1 MRIFTLAFLFIL
13 MVSRAD
19 AQQDSIK
26 ATITLAAIY
35 NSNINYYGQVTA
47 EKYPYVLANA
57 TLRLPIGLYFSAGA
71 YRLLN
76 YGTGLSETDLGM
88 GYEYN
93 FNEKLSAGIAYTHSF
108 FPDNSPLLQASNPDN
123 INVSLTRD
131 WNWFKSLL
139 STDYAFG
146 KQNDFFLGL
155 SNSKEIELGTLFGE
169 KNSFSVEP
177 SFEVTAGTTNFYET
191 YIIEKSKRTNS
202 AGNGK
207 SGSAPGIIN
216 GQKTTVTEN
225 LTKKFRLLAY
235 NFRLPLTFSRGNYL
249 AELSYQFSI
258 LGNQS
263 EEEVLHQQSFLGIS
277 MYYQL

>member
-1 MRIFTLAFLFIL
+1 MKIFTLAFIFIL
-13 MVSRAD
+13 LVFRAD
-19 AQQDSIK
+19 AQQDSSK
-26 ATITLAAIY
+26 ATITFAAIY
-35 NSNINYYGQVTA
+35 NSSIDYYGQVTT
-47 EKYPYVLANA
+47 EKYPYMLANA

-93 FNEKLSAGIAYTHSF
+93 FNEKLDADIAYTHSF
-108 FPDNSPLLQASNPDN
+108 FPNDSPLLQASNANN
-123 INVSLTRD
+123 INISLTRE
-131 WNWFKSLL
+131 WKWLKSLL

-155 SNSKEIELGTLFGE
+155 NNAREIGLGTLFSE
-169 KNSFSVEP
+169 KNSLSIEP
-177 SFEVTAGTTNFYET
+177 SFELTAGTTNFYET
-191 YIIEKSKRTNS
+191 YIIEKSKRKNS
-202 AGNGK
+202 TGNGK

-216 GQKTTVTEN
+216 GQTTTITEN

-235 NFRLPLTFSRGNYL
+235 SFRMPLTFSRGNYL

-258 LGNQS
+258 LANRN
-263 EEEVLHQQSFLGIS
+263 EEDVKHQQSFFGIS

>member
-1 MRIFTLAFLFIL
+1 MKVFLLVFLFTLLVF
-13 MVSRAD
+13 RAD
-19 AQQDSIK
+19 AQQDSSK
-26 ATITLAAIY
+26 ATITFAAIY

-47 EKYPYVLANA
+47 EKYPYILANA

-88 GYEYN
+88 GYGHD
-93 FNEKLSAGIAYTHSF
+93 FDEKLSTDISYAHSF
-108 FPDNSPLLQASNPDN
+108 FPNGSPLLQASNANN
-123 INVSLTRD
+123 INISFTSD
-131 WNWFKSLL
+131 WKWFKSLL

-155 SNSKEIELGTLFGE
+155 NNAKEIGLGTLFSE
-169 KNSFSVEP
+169 KNSFSIEP
-177 SFEVTAGTTNFYET
+177 SFEVTAGTTNFYQT

-207 SGSAPGIIN
+207 SGNAPGIIN
-216 GQKTTVTEN
+216 GQTTTVTQN

-235 NFRLPLTFSRGNYL
+235 SFRLPLTLSRGNYF

-258 LGNQS
+258 LGNRN
-263 EEEVLHQQSFLGIS
+263 EEEVKHQQSFFGIS